1 MAGNGNPKSMA
12 NLKPTKKGDVLNPYG
27 RGGKDGTK
35 GLSLKNLLKARLA
48 KMEKDE
54 IDSFFE
60 GLLLKARDGDHQA
73 MKLLLLMN
81 DEPLESVKVEA
92 DTGVRIQI
100 TMPAKDND
108 C

>member
-1 MAGNGNPKSMA
+1 MAKKLNPASLA
-12 NLKPTKKGDVLNPYG
+12 NLQPIKAGEVKNKYG
-27 RGGKDGTK
+27 RKGKDGTK

>member
-1 MAGNGNPKSMA
+1 MARNPKSMA

-92 DTGVRIQI
+92 ESGVKISI
-100 TMPAKDND
+100 SIPPKEEE
-108 C
+108 